1 MLVRNNISII
11 RAYLIVLFFTLFM
24 PLSGITHPHVFI
36 DTQIKVHFDTKGISG
51 FKITWTFDEMFSEL
65 MIDEFDKDFDEEF
78 SKEEQKTIYKTAFS
92 NLKKFGYFT
101 EIYIDNKAFNINN
114 ITNFSAKIKDGMM
127 IYSFF
132 IPCHIMGS
140 STDRKVDIYTYDSSY
155 YMDVSL
161 SNHSISFTNSKAY
174 IIDYHV
180 VESQNKKYYYDQ
192 IYPLVLHLKF
202 RKQ

>member
-1 MLVRNNISII
+1 M
-11 RAYLIVLFFTLFM
+11 VLFFILFM
-24 PLSGITHPHVFI
+24 PLSSIAHPHVFI

-51 FKITWTFDEMFSEL
+51 FKITWTFDEMFSEI
-65 MIDEFDKDFDEEF
+65 MINEFDKDFDEEF

-101 EIYIDNKAFNINN
+101 EIYIDNKAFNINY
-114 ITNFSAKIKDGMM
+114 ITNFSAIIKDGIM

-132 IPCHIMGS
+132 IPCHITGR

-161 SNHSISFTNSKAY
+161 NDNSIFFINAKTY
-174 IIDYHV
+174 TIDYHV
-180 VESQNKKYYYDQ
+180 VEDQNKKYYYDQ